1 MGSEAVAG
9 INFLNGKADVRRM
22 SPDSHGNAIAR
33 ACVAEVSKKSF
44 MLNNHHHRHVTDF
57 IS

>member
-1 MGSEAVAG
+1 VAG